1 MRTLRTRRRSP
12 RSRGA
17 LRGLR
22 RRRRPIANTERATV
36 HPVREYLRSL
46 NPDLPRP
53 VWILQVGGLTN
64 AFGNGV
70 VLPFLLIYLHNVRGI
85 PLGLAGLAAAVNS
98 AAALCSGFVAGS
110 LADRIGPKRVL
121 IGSLLGLSVSIS
133 LFPLIRGVPSA
144 YALQLLMGTCSG
156 AFWPSQSSMITGLA
170 APAR

>member
-64 AFGNGV
+64 AFGNGI
-70 VLPFLLIYLHNVRGI
+70 VLPFLIIYLHNVRGI

-98 AAALCSGFVAGS
+98 AAALVSGFVAGS
-110 LADRIGPKRVL
+110 LSDRIGPKRVL
-121 IGSLLGLSVSIS
+121 VGALLVMAVAIS
-133 LFPLIRGVPSA
+133 LFPLIRTTLD
-144 YALQLLMGTCSG
+144 ALALNLLLGTGSG
-156 AFWPSQSSMITGLA
+156 AFWPSQSSL
-170 APAR
+170 